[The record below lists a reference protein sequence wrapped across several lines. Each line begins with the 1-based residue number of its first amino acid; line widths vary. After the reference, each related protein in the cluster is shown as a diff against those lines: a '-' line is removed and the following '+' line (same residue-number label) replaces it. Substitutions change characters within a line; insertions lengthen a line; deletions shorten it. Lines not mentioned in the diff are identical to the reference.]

1 MTSIPVAISRFSANN
16 FKNLYLK
23 KKTHFFRFLI
33 AFLKCGWNLEHS
45 EKKEEY
51 SSLIITDGIASE
63 EDIYLSVEKV
73 MLQHSIRESTC

>member
-16 FKNLYLK
+16 FKRFYLK

-33 AFLKCGWNLEHS
+33 AFLKYTWNLEHP

-51 SSLIITDGIASE
+51 SSLIITESIASE
-63 EDIYLSVEKV
+63 RDVYLSVEKV
-73 MLQHSIRESTC
+73 LLQHTIR

>member
-16 FKNLYLK
+16 LKRFYLK

-33 AFLKCGWNLEHS
+33 AFLKYAWNLEIS

-51 SSLIITDGIASE
+51 PSLIITEIIASE
-63 EDIYLSVEKV
+63 RFVYLRV
-73 MLQHSIRESTC
+73 